1 MDMRNNNKLRQ
12 PSRTKRRGVLALEWV
27 LLMTVVVVG
36 VIGGLAAVRNATAKK
51 LMDLNN
57 AVDQINVKT
66 QAEIVAEGGS

>member
-1 MDMRNNNKLRQ
+1 MQNNKKLRQ
-12 PSRTKRRGVLALEWV
+12 PSRTNRRGVLALEWV

-66 QAEIVAEGGS
+66 QAEIMAEGGS